1 MCWCLGGVE
10 LSRVVVLEY
19 TSAGGTRVYRS
30 GVVMV
35 EYSCVCCVG
44 AVELS
49 RVMMVEYSRVSAVYW
64 I

>member
-1 MCWCLGGVE
+1 
-10 LSRVVVLEY
+10 
-19 TSAGGTRVYRS
+19 
-30 GVVMV
+30 MV